1 MGKFITERQARKVS
15 TTMLSQLDPAVKE
28 GIKNAVVKQNQK
40 QNTVDK
46 SRQNKPV
53 NPIMK

>member
-1 MGKFITERQARKVS
+1 
-15 TTMLSQLDPAVKE
+15 MLSQLDAAAKE